1 MGLDGRAFGI
11 APSKGPCISG
21 PLNVS
26 QNMQTAQQL
35 ANKFIYGTP
44 GQAYDAAKAFINL
57 VHTGGDWDPKSG
69 PGGPTDINVA
79 AGNINFGATCSQFG
93 SNSTAG
99 GVACQVGA
107 GLYQYHTQ
115 GHFGSPFF
123 SQYHGDTPSD
133 NMQIRQGLAI
143 AKKGGC

>member
-1 MGLDGRAFGI
+1 M
-11 APSKGPCISG
+11 SG
-21 PLNVS
+21 TLNVS

-44 GQAYDAAKAFINL
+44 AQAYGAAKTFINL

-79 AGNINFGATCSQFG
+79 AENINFGTTCSRLEFG
-93 SNSTAG
+93 G
-99 GVACQVGA
+99 WGLVCQVGA
-107 GLYQYHTQ
+107 GLYQFHPQ

-123 SQYHGDTPSD
+123 SQYHGDTPID
-133 NMQIRQGLAI
+133 NMQISQGLAI